1 MNSTDTQSML
11 VGDAAGGDVGALEKL
26 LSLHYPS
33 LLSYAQRH
41 TPSELRREIDPE
53 DVIQDTVFEAIR
65 RIRELRSLDPRSLQ
79 AWLFT
84 IARHRIGQ
92 LLRFHRSLKRGAGKT
107 VNEAEL
113 DAGEAVVIN
122 LLQDLALYE
131 RTPSQSA
138 LAHELVLRLEDGLA
152 RLDIDQR
159 QVLRMR
165 YMQCLSVPEVAS
177 ALNRT
182 EGAVRMVCMRGL
194 KALRVLLISASRV
207 DEPH

>member
-1 MNSTDTQSML
+1 MSSNDTQSTL
-11 VGDAAGGDVGALEKL
+11 VSDAVGGDVDALEKL
-26 LSLHYPS
+26 LSLHYQS

-41 TPSELRREIDPE
+41 TPGELRREIDPQ

-65 RIRELRSLDPRSLQ
+65 RIRELRRLDPRSLQ

-92 LLRFHRSLKRGAGKT
+92 ALRTHRSLKRGAGKT
-107 VNEAEL
+107 LSEDEL
-113 DAGEAVVIN
+113 DSGEAAVIN

-138 LAHELVLRLEDGLA
+138 LAHELVVRLEDGLA
-152 RLDIDQR
+152 KIDADQR

-165 YMQCLSVPEVAS
+165 YMQCLSVPEVAF

-182 EGAVRMVCMRGL
+182 EGAVRMICMRGL
-194 KALRVLLISASRV
+194 KALRALLISASRV
-207 DEPH
+207 IERQ